1 MKRVF
6 LTVLDACG
14 VGELPD
20 AADYGDVGACTI
32 GHAVD
37 ACHPSLPNMAHM
49 GLGRLPARIIRRMKT
64 PSVRSACAVKP
75 ARARIRRRATGRLR
89 A

>member
-1 MKRVF
+1 MKRIF

-49 GLGRLPARIIRRMKT
+49 GLG
-64 PSVRSACAVKP
+64 
-75 ARARIRRRATGRLR
+75 
-89 A
+89 